1 MDDLIPEEFYGVV
14 KFFAVAGMAMDGIE
28 MKIVIVPGGDV
39 GRGMRLVAE
48 LAFETPENAPEKE
61 FVVEAH
67 EVTLDVEFD
76 GKGGFGIII
85 GGAADVGGEALLAVE
100 GAFILAAGIGVG
112 DKAAIPP
119 IGADI
124 EEEVV
129 DDAVAKGGGDD
140 FAGDGVVDDEGDAAR
155 RFITAA
161 NNTVAE
167 EDEIFHIGEFEAVF
181 VDGFAFAFA
190 GVVVG
195 LPEGLEEEFFEAG
208 GVGSHYWG
216 GVRGRLVF

>member
-140 FAGDGVVDDEGDAAR
+140 FADDRVMNDEGDAA
-155 RFITAA
+155 AGLVVMA
-161 NNTVAE
+161 DEAVAE
-167 EDEIFHIGEFEAVF
+167 IDNIFH
-181 VDGFAFAFA
+181 
-190 GVVVG
+190 GVK
-195 LPEGLEEEFFEAG
+195 FK
-208 GVGSHYWG
+208 
-216 GVRGRLVF
+216 LVLVNG